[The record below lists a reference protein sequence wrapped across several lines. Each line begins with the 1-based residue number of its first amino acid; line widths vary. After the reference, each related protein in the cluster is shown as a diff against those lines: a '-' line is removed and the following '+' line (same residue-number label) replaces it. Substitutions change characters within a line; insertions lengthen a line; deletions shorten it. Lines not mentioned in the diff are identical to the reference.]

1 MDILTYINR
10 MNQIYGNGP
19 APAPRYNTQQYL
31 QGGRVGYQGGQL
43 VDPGP
48 GRQGYGG
55 KGSSSPTYR
64 ANLIANL
71 PEGYKKEYTKL
82 LLNET
87 DKVFS
92 RKGGEL
98 MNIQGKKPLDYLAD
112 KYKIKRSKIKD
123 INSAILDSLNQEN
136 KLKPADK
143 KPAKIKVIKR
153 KIQVMGKKY
162 RTVGGTP
169 ALHVHEMYP
178 IGGDNPIRV
187 SEMTVIS
194 KEINSKLSPY
204 DKSLNNYADEVF
216 KATQTFNKNKNLES
230 YKKSINKINEKASKT
245 LSDMKQKLPKN
256 MQGFLGWRKPSI
268 DNAGDITFKNTGV
281 TQKSNISVNFKDEF
295 FKDLTQEKRFEL
307 KKQLK
312 NLAQENMSNIK
323 SNRIIPTTIKGMKA
337 PVSGGVL
344 SKLIKSPGAK
354 KVGRIAAWTLGPAD
368 FI

>member
-10 MNQIYGNGP
+10 MNQIYGNGQK
-19 APAPRYNTQQYL
+19 AAPRYNTQQYL
-31 QGGRVGYQGGQL
+31 QGGRVGYQSGQLVQPGPGRQGYDVIGDYSISDLRKLGIVQPMFAWGSKEPSIITAENLQTHGDQMEPHPMSDEEWEGMLMGLTDPIKLKQIKDSINIYEGRSGYQGGQL
-43 VDPGP
+43 VDHGP

-98 MNIQGKKPLDYLAD
+98 MNIQGKKPLDYLAG

-153 KIQVMGKKY
+153 KIQVLGK
-162 RTVGGTP
+162 
-169 ALHVHEMYP
+169 
-178 IGGDNPIRV
+178 
-187 SEMTVIS
+187 
-194 KEINSKLSPY
+194 
-204 DKSLNNYADEVF
+204 
-216 KATQTFNKNKNLES
+216 
-230 YKKSINKINEKASKT
+230 
-245 LSDMKQKLPKN
+245 
-256 MQGFLGWRKPSI
+256 
-268 DNAGDITFKNTGV
+268 
-281 TQKSNISVNFKDEF
+281 NIE
-295 FKDLTQEKRFEL
+295 R
-307 KKQLK
+307 
-312 NLAQENMSNIK
+312 
-323 SNRIIPTTIKGMKA
+323 
-337 PVSGGVL
+337 
-344 SKLIKSPGAK
+344 
-354 KVGRIAAWTLGPAD
+354 
-368 FI
+368 